1 MLLPLAKEGE
11 FTPVSISS
19 LIGNDQLCQEGLIGT
34 LYGDRLPTIVGRKN
48 LLEIL
53 NLRNVV
59 DHDVRKL
66 WVLDEKVLMIVFR
79 RIKAFERINPRDDGA
94 SEYPG
99 FIQLRYVCLC
109 DPFL

>member
-1 MLLPLAKEGE
+1 MAKLQSPPSPRRGVRLPKLHSS
-11 FTPVSISS
+11 TPF
-19 LIGNDQLCQEGLIGT
+19 QGLFGT

-53 NLRNVV
+53 NLGNVV

-79 RIKAFERINPRDDGA
+79 RIKAFERINPRDDSA

-109 DPFL
+109 DPLL